1 MTSGFRLLLLSA
13 AALAFCLPSGAEE
26 SPRLRPAVHPRRNV
40 EEFPPVEARFVR
52 MTILRTAR
60 LVEPCLDEFEIYG
73 PDAPGENLALAEE
86 GTRTRASGTL
96 EAYRIHALKHVN
108 DGLYGNARSWIC
120 DTVRDGWVEL
130 ELPAPAR
137 IDRIVW
143 SRDRQGKFID
153 RLPVDYRIEVALEP
167 GEWHLVA
174 SSSGRTPLSAV
185 ASTNPGLPYDL
196 DNSLRYSPWGLT
208 APAGEAPDP
217 PRAAGREYVISTWN
231 TTHGLPSN
239 TVTALSQTRDAWL
252 WVGTSNGLARFDGVH
267 FTAYGENDGLPSL
280 SVGAL
285 CNDALGGLWVGT
297 LGGGLAR
304 WDGRR
309 FRPVATGASAE
320 ARIVV
325 SLAADADGTVWAATL
340 DGLFE
345 CRGDAVV
352 RHMGGQ
358 QIPDVACNRTQAGAW
373 FYPLGDGLCH
383 IADGK
388 ITKIDPTLERS
399 LCSSLVALA
408 AGQAGE
414 VWFGGA
420 NRYVGRFADGE
431 AMAFAETAALT
442 STVWEILPALCGD
455 VWLGTSASGLLRLR
469 DGAILSITTEDGL
482 PSNGTPALCEDAEG
496 NLWAGTTG
504 GGLARLSPRRVDAL
518 TPGDGLSHR
527 AVIAL
532 AEDADGAV
540 WIGTNG
546 GGLNRWHDGRV
557 EPVSPSY
564 VLENETIAALVPA
577 AVADGGGLW
586 ISTAFSGL
594 ARLTGDGIE
603 FVSTFGG
610 NPGHAIGAF
619 AADGAGGLWVGT
631 QQGVFH
637 FRDGEAAIPAG
648 LEALANREI
657 TALMLDDSGALWIG
671 TRGDGV
677 ARWAGSGNL
686 RRWTPADG
694 LPSAFIRTLQLDDGG
709 TLWAG
714 TNDGLCR
721 WRGGTID
728 TFTSA
733 NGLPNSAVSQILDDG
748 VGHLWLGTNR
758 GVLRV
763 ARSSLDDVAA
773 GRARLLEVLALDT
786 ADGLP
791 SLECTTGLRRRD
803 GRLCFGTSA
812 GLAVIDPA
820 RFAPLPSAPII
831 IESVAVGEAAPR
843 VPGTGPVVAE
853 AGAGRV
859 EIRFTAPSHTAPQ
872 RVRFRWR
879 LEGLDTAW
887 SEASADR
894 VVSYRHL
901 PPGEYR
907 FRVAAS
913 REGGPWSEPGASIAL
928 LVPTPWWRSP
938 WSAVAGLIAGA
949 GLVAGVSRIL
959 VQRRMKRR
967 LRRVE
972 QAFAIESERSRIARD
987 IHDTLGANLTQITIH
1002 SATGRTDCD
1011 KPETVTKHFDA
1022 ISATAGDLV
1031 QSLDRIVWAVN
1042 PAHDTLESLAR
1053 YLMRFAAEFCAASP
1067 VRLRLDVPG
1076 ELPGIALRSE
1086 VRHNIL
1092 LAARE
1097 ALNNTIRH
1105 AGAAKVS
1112 LRLAVSHSVLRI
1124 DIEDDGRGFD
1134 PANADTGNG
1143 LANMRR
1149 RLDHCG
1155 GTCRVESKLGEG
1167 TSVVFSFPVST
1178 EPSLCQPP

>member
-26 SPRLRPAVHPRRNV
+26 SPRLPPAVHPRRNV

-96 EAYRIHALKHVN
+96 DAYRIHALKHVN

-399 LCSSLVALA
+399 LFSSLVALA

-610 NPGHAIGAF
+610 NPGHAIGAVRRRRCRRIVGWH
-619 AADGAGGLWVGT
+619 AAGCLPLSRWRSGDTRRTGSTGEPGDHRLDARR
-631 QQGVFH
+631 
-637 FRDGEAAIPAG
+637 FRRIVDW
-648 LEALANREI
+648 
-657 TALMLDDSGALWIG
+657 DQ
-671 TRGDGV
+671 
-677 ARWAGSGNL
+677 
-686 RRWTPADG
+686 RRWCCTLG
-694 LPSAFIRTLQLDDGG
+694 GQRQSA
-709 TLWAG
+709 
-714 TNDGLCR
+714 
-721 WRGGTID
+721 
-728 TFTSA
+728 
-733 NGLPNSAVSQILDDG
+733 
-748 VGHLWLGTNR
+748 
-758 GVLRV
+758 
-763 ARSSLDDVAA
+763 
-773 GRARLLEVLALDT
+773 ALD
-786 ADGLP
+786 A
-791 SLECTTGLRRRD
+791 RRR
-803 GRLCFGTSA
+803 
-812 GLAVIDPA
+812 
-820 RFAPLPSAPII
+820 
-831 IESVAVGEAAPR
+831 AA
-843 VPGTGPVVAE
+843 E
-853 AGAGRV
+853 
-859 EIRFTAPSHTAPQ
+859 
-872 RVRFRWR
+872 
-879 LEGLDTAW
+879 
-887 SEASADR
+887 
-894 VVSYRHL
+894 
-901 PPGEYR
+901 
-907 FRVAAS
+907 
-913 REGGPWSEPGASIAL
+913 
-928 LVPTPWWRSP
+928 
-938 WSAVAGLIAGA
+938 
-949 GLVAGVSRIL
+949 RIHPH
-959 VQRRMKRR
+959 V
-967 LRRVE
+967 
-972 QAFAIESERSRIARD
+972 
-987 IHDTLGANLTQITIH
+987 
-1002 SATGRTDCD
+1002 ATGRWRYAVGRHERWPLPLAGGDDRYFHQRQRAAQLGRLTNPRRCICGWAPTAVSCASPGRRLTTWPPAGPVCW
-1011 KPETVTKHFDA
+1011 KCWRSIPPTVCRA
-1022 ISATAGDLV
+1022 SNA
-1031 QSLDRIVWAVN
+1031 R
-1042 PAHDTLESLAR
+1042 PA
-1053 YLMRFAAEFCAASP
+1053 CAAGTGASASAH
-1067 VRLRLDVPG
+1067 RLVWR
-1076 ELPGIALRSE
+1076 
-1086 VRHNIL
+1086 
-1092 LAARE
+1092 
-1097 ALNNTIRH
+1097 
-1105 AGAAKVS
+1105 
-1112 LRLAVSHSVLRI
+1112 
-1124 DIEDDGRGFD
+1124 
-1134 PANADTGNG
+1134 
-1143 LANMRR
+1143 
-1149 RLDHCG
+1149 
-1155 GTCRVESKLGEG
+1155 
-1167 TSVVFSFPVST
+1167 
-1178 EPSLCQPP
+1178 